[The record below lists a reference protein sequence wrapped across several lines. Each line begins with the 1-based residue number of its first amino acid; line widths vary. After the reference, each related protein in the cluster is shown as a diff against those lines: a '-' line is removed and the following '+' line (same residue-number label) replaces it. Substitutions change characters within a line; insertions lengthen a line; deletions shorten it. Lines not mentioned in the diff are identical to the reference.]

1 MRNVE
6 CGMRNCTRGFDRT
19 CRPTG
24 STPARSIP
32 HSAFRIPHWA
42 RGGVKIDLAGKVAL
56 VTGGTRGIGHAIAR
70 ALARAGA
77 RVAVLAR
84 DGGRAQET
92 AKALGD
98 GTGRGY
104 ACDAADARQAE
115 TVVAAVEPD
124 LGGADVPANN
134 SGTSPDTP
142 LLRTTEEG
150 WTTGPT

>member
-1 MRNVE
+1 MRNAE
-6 CGMRNCTRGFDRT
+6 CGMRNGTRGFDRT
-19 CRPTG
+19 CQPTG
-24 STPARSIP
+24 SPPARSIP

-84 DGGRAQET
+84 DGRPAQET
-92 AKALGD
+92 AKELGD

-104 ACDAADARQAE
+104 ACARADAQQLA
-115 TVVAAVEPD
+115 
-124 LGGADVPANN
+124 
-134 SGTSPDTP
+134 
-142 LLRTTEEG
+142 
-150 WTTGPT
+150 TTG